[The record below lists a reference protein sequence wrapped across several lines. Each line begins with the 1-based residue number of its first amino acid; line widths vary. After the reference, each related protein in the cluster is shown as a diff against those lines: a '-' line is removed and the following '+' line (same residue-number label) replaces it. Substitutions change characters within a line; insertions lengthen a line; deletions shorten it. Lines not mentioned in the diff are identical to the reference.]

1 VTDFTTKKLFKYTI
15 TVFVIAALF
24 TQACK
29 SRPGE
34 TATKQTAAAVINS
47 ACDKILAD
55 DFEGAGDI
63 ISDSQVTS
71 NKAIEQLNEIVQ
83 QYGSIKAA
91 RKKGNKT
98 TYKKHIDELDDIL
111 KKDIPS
117 EPNELGKAFAA
128 LIQARDHAEKQ
139 RKDTL
144 LQEPYVKK
152 LTEKAIYAADKFRK
166 EGNWVDAYAYGYYWL
181 QKLNEDNKDYKK
193 ESDLLTEMALI
204 ELDLMDNSCET
215 AAERH
220 KGIKPEMFIQAIRML
235 DFNYVDILDY
245 TELTENAINRCR
257 LLGEVLAGSKKK
269 LAYRIDTEKVHQ
281 WTEGLAEIER
291 DTGKIAGQVTKSGLA
306 RIFEEVLILNEATLG
321 LPEEVIVSQF
331 TEATLKGLDPYTSL
345 VWPWQITDFQKNMTQ
360 EFTGIGVEISKPTGK
375 LTIGGLLPDAPA
387 YNTTSIDAGDVIEA
401 IDGEPVTKDMSLN
414 CAISKI
420 TGPRGTKVVLTI
432 RHEGSKETEDITIV
446 RDKIVVPTVKGW
458 LRTSDG
464 KWRYFLDESNGLG
477 YLRIT
482 NFTATTAPDMETI
495 LIGLERKGLNGLI
508 IDLRFNTGGYL
519 ETAAAIVDMFIESGP
534 IVKSRQRWSV
544 SSNQERAH
552 STGTHPNYPVVV
564 LINGISASASEI
576 VAGALQDKRYK
587 RATLVGSRTYGKGS
601 VQVITPATGSG
612 SQLKYTTAHYH
623 LPSEQRVRN
632 RYVMEKVG
640 SKDWGIAPDVKIK
653 LTGSEMQ
660 KMIDTRRDNETL
672 ARAGT
677 NNKADSKR
685 HTAEETINSDP
696 QVAVG
701 LLVLKTKMIQSGK
714 LLQPQTANSAVAAT
728 KTDSKL

>member
-1 VTDFTTKKLFKYTI
+1 
-15 TVFVIAALF
+15 
-24 TQACK
+24 
-29 SRPGE
+29 
-34 TATKQTAAAVINS
+34 
-47 ACDKILAD
+47 
-55 DFEGAGDI
+55 
-63 ISDSQVTS
+63 
-71 NKAIEQLNEIVQ
+71 
-83 QYGSIKAA
+83 
-91 RKKGNKT
+91 
-98 TYKKHIDELDDIL
+98 
-111 KKDIPS
+111 
-117 EPNELGKAFAA
+117 
-128 LIQARDHAEKQ
+128 
-139 RKDTL
+139 
-144 LQEPYVKK
+144 
-152 LTEKAIYAADKFRK
+152 
-166 EGNWVDAYAYGYYWL
+166 
-181 QKLNEDNKDYKK
+181 
-193 ESDLLTEMALI
+193 
-204 ELDLMDNSCET
+204 
-215 AAERH
+215 
-220 KGIKPEMFIQAIRML
+220 
-235 DFNYVDILDY
+235 
-245 TELTENAINRCR
+245 
-257 LLGEVLAGSKKK
+257 
-269 LAYRIDTEKVHQ
+269 
-281 WTEGLAEIER
+281 
-291 DTGKIAGQVTKSGLA
+291 
-306 RIFEEVLILNEATLG
+306 
-321 LPEEVIVSQF
+321 
-331 TEATLKGLDPYTSL
+331 
-345 VWPWQITDFQKNMTQ
+345 MTQ

-387 YNTTSIDAGDVIEA
+387 YNTTSIDAGDVIEK

-464 KWRYFLDESNGLG
+464 KWRYLLDESNGLA

-519 ETAAAIVDMFIESGP
+519 ETAAAIVDMFIKSGP

-564 LINGISASASEI
+564 LINGSSASASEI

-623 LPSEQRVRN
+623 LPSEQRVKN
-632 RYVMEKVG
+632 RYVMEKLG
-640 SKDWGIAPDVKIK
+640 NKDWGIAADVKIK
-653 LTGSEMQ
+653 LTGSEIQ
-660 KMIDTRRDNETL
+660 KMIDVRRDNETL

-677 NNKADSKR
+677 NNKADSKK
-685 HTAEETINSDP
+685 HTAKETIDADP
-696 QVAVG
+696 QIAVG

-714 LLQPQTANSAVAAT
+714 LLQAQTANNAVAAT

>member
-29 SRPGE
+29 SRPRE
-34 TATKQTAAAVINS
+34 TAAKQTVGAVINS

-63 ISDSQVTS
+63 ITDSQITS
-71 NKAIEQLNEIVQ
+71 NKAVEQLNGIVQ
-83 QYGSIKAA
+83 QYQSIQAA

-98 TYKKHIDELDDIL
+98 TYKKHIDKLDDIL
-111 KKDIPS
+111 KKDMPS

-128 LIQARDHAEKQ
+128 LIQDRDHAEKK

-152 LTEKAIYAADKFRK
+152 LTEKAIGIADKFRK

-204 ELDLMDNSCET
+204 EMDLMDNSCET

-220 KGIKPEMFIQAIRML
+220 KGIRPEMFTQAILRL
-235 DFNYVDILDY
+235 DLNYVDILDY
-245 TELTENAINRCR
+245 TELTEKAIDRCQ
-257 LLGEVLAGSKKK
+257 LLSKVLVGSKKK
-269 LAYRIDTEKVHQ
+269 LAYHIDTEKVHQ
-281 WTEGLAEIER
+281 WTEGLAEIESN
-291 DTGKIAGQVTKSGLA
+291 TGKIAGQVTRSGLA
-306 RIFEEVLILNEATLG
+306 KIFEEVLILNEATLG

-331 TEATLKGLDPYTSL
+331 TEATLKALDPFTSL

-387 YNTTSIDAGDVIEA
+387 YNTTSIDAGDVIEK
-401 IDGEPVTKDMSLN
+401 IDGEPVTKEMSLN

-432 RHEGSKETEDITIV
+432 RHEGAKETEDITIV

-482 NFTATTAPDMETI
+482 NFTATTAPDMEAI
-495 LIGLERKGLNGLI
+495 LIELERKGLNGLI
-508 IDLRFNTGGYL
+508 IDLRFNSGGYL
-519 ETAAAIVDMFIESGP
+519 ETAAAVVDMFIKSGP
-534 IVKSRQRWSV
+534 IVKSEQRWSV
-544 SSNQERAH
+544 SFNQKRAH

-564 LINGISASASEI
+564 LINGSSASASEI

-587 RATLVGSRTYGKGS
+587 RATLVGSRSYGKGS
-601 VQVITPATGSG
+601 VQVVTPATGSG

-623 LPSEQRVRN
+623 LPSEQRVMN
-632 RYVMEKVG
+632 RYIMEKIG
-640 SKDWGIAPDVKIK
+640 SKNWGIAADVKIK
-653 LTGSEMQ
+653 LTGSEIQ
-660 KMIDTRRDNETL
+660 KMIDVRRDNETL

-685 HTAEETINSDP
+685 HSAKETIGADP
-696 QVAVG
+696 QIAVG

-714 LLQPQTANSAVAAT
+714 LLQTQTADNAIAAT
-728 KTDSKL
+728 KTSGK